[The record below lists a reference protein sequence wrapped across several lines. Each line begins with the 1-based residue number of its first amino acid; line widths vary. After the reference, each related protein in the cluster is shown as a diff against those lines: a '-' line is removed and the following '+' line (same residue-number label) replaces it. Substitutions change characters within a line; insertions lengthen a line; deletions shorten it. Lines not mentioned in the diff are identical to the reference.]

1 MKIIVYRDYGESDLY
16 TLTLKYYEL
25 TDSYDFEPDKNW
37 EDFCDSFEYEYPF
50 EIIECTEREL
60 KILKRFL
67 YLAYDLFN
75 TDDIKEDEI
84 IVKVHEEVL
93 PYKEAIQVR
102 QKEIEDL
109 RQKMEELTCEMNLYD
124 WIYYNKYGCH
134 IPEKYND

>member
-1 MKIIVYRDYGESDLY
+1 MKIIVYRDCGESDLY
-16 TLTLKYYEL
+16 TLTLKHYEL

-84 IVKVHEEVL
+84 VVKVHEEVL

-109 RQKMEELTCEMNLYD
+109 QQKIEELTCEMNLYD
-124 WIYYNKYGCH
+124 WIYYNKYDCH
-134 IPEKYND
+134 IPKEYND